1 MITRKQAELYAR
13 KYRNVFVEDDQ
24 GTHFR
29 LVVRDTDGNLI
40 WREWNFED
48 CENLIKYVNLH
59 GIPKQFYAH
68 VLHTSVVGMPIIYV
82 VITHDFELEP
92 YKNYTAVMV
101 ADETEAQALALKRN
115 AIIVTSDKVTQ

>member
-1 MITRKQAELYAR
+1 MITLEQAQQWTQ
-13 KYRNVFVEDDQ
+13 KYCNVTIIHKGE
-24 GTHFR
+24 HFR
-29 LVVRDTDGNLI
+29 VDVCDRDGMLI

-48 CENLIKYVNLH
+48 CSGLIECVHQY
-59 GIPKQFYAH
+59 GIEKQFYAH
-68 VLHTSVVGMPIIYV
+68 VLHTSVIGMPIIYV

-101 ADETEAQALALKRN
+101 ADETEAQSLALKRN